1 MPRFIPK
8 HVKRR
13 ETNNVSSLVMP
24 AAPRLER
31 LEKCSSCKFHDK
43 TPDGRSYECRF
54 NPPTGTLLQ
63 GAKGEPIPT
72 SFFPIVN
79 PDWFC
84 GHWKNRIETG
94 KPS

>member
-13 ETNNVSSLVMP
+13 ETNNVSLVMHP
-24 AAPRLER
+24 APRLER

-43 TPDGRSYECRF
+43 APDGRTYECRF
-54 NPPTGTLLQ
+54 YPPTGMLVPTGPQ
-63 GAKGEPIPT
+63 GQAVPV
-72 SFFPIVN
+72 SFFPIVA
-79 PDWFC
+79 PDWYC
-84 GHWKNRIETG
+84 HQWKHRIETG